1 MLKRMD
7 SEEVGKTK
15 TNFTYRTKEDFNQ
28 TTKSFVSITTFFPI
42 SFFQF
47 VNFRNKGK
55 SHLLDLVQFG
65 KE

>member
-1 MLKRMD
+1 MGQR
-7 SEEVGKTK
+7 EVGKTK
-15 TNFTYRTKEDFNQ
+15 ANFTYRTKEDFFNQ
-28 TTKSFVSITTFFPI
+28 TTKCLDSITTFFPV

-55 SHLLDLVQFG
+55 SHLLVLVQFG